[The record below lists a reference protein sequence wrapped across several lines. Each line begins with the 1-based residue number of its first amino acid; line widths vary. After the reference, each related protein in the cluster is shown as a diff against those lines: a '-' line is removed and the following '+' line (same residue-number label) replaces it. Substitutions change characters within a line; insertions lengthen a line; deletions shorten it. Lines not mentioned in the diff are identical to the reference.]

1 MRKGAKR
8 KAATK
13 DGADASKASSS
24 SQDNH
29 KEEQQQPK
37 QQNTKAPRAKR
48 VKVAKPEAEP
58 EYFEDQRSLEDLWK
72 VAFPVGTEWDQLD
85 SLYQFKWDFSN
96 LEDAFEEG
104 GKLHG
109 EKVYLFGCTERKFA
123 DLDFI
128 GLVCWG
134 FLLSVLRNM
143 LPGMR
148 RGIILFCFNIGT
160 RLGNWNQEIVSIVCF
175 KDSFYGLFLGKV
187 SYLYSLCYPFIKF
200 SRPAAQLVPY
210 KGENKLICI
219 PVVVA
224 VVSPFPPSD
233 KMGINSVQRE
243 AEEIIPMKEM
253 KMDWVPYIPL
263 EKRDRQVE
271 RLKSQIYILGCTQ
284 RRSALRH
291 LKLDRL
297 KKYEYCLPLCLFFF
311 LGDGIGVM
319 GGGCCIIEKEET
331 VPLIHLMLVFHLIL
345 LPLLVDLHYLID
357 TLIFLLTDFYQPFKE
372 DEFEQSTEVQIMY
385 PLEPPVVCSFDWE
398 LDELEEF
405 TDDLVKEEALTEDQ
419 KDAFKEF
426 VKEKVREAKKA
437 NREAREARKKAI
449 EEMSEETKAAFDK
462 MRFYKFYP
470 VQTPDTPDIS
480 NVKKDGSL
488 ESVIELALQKNLV
501 HEVDSDTDA
510 PFINRY
516 YGKAHEEGIAQSM
529 ILIIVCTQI
538 TGHALGALTHRFC
551 ISQGIAGKDM

>member
-13 DGADASKASSS
+13 DAADASKALSSS
-24 SQDNH
+24 LDNH
-29 KEEQQQPK
+29 KEEEEQPK
-37 QQNTKAPRAKR
+37 QQPTKGSRAKR
-48 VKVAKPEAEP
+48 VKDAKREAEP

-85 SLYQFKWDFSN
+85 SVYQFKWDFSN
-96 LEDAFEEG
+96 LENAFEEG

-109 EKVYLFGCTERKFA
+109 EKVYLFGCTE
-123 DLDFI
+123 
-128 GLVCWG
+128 
-134 FLLSVLRNM
+134 
-143 LPGMR
+143 P
-148 RGIILFCFNIGT
+148 
-160 RLGNWNQEIVSIVCF
+160 
-175 KDSFYGLFLGKV
+175 
-187 SYLYSLCYPFIKF
+187 
-200 SRPAAQLVPY
+200 QLVPY

-233 KMGINSVQRE
+233 KIGINSVQRE

-263 EKRDRQVE
+263 EKRDMQVE
-271 RLKSQIYILGCTQ
+271 RLKSQIFILGCTQ

-297 KKYEYCLPLCLFFF
+297 KKYEYCLP
-311 LGDGIGVM
+311 
-319 GGGCCIIEKEET
+319 
-331 VPLIHLMLVFHLIL
+331 
-345 LPLLVDLHYLID
+345 Y
-357 TLIFLLTDFYQPFKE
+357 FYQPFKE

-398 LDELEEF
+398 MDELEEF
-405 TDDLVKEEALTEDQ
+405 TDDLVKDEALTEDQ

-449 EEMSEETKAAFDK
+449 EEMSEETKAAFEK

-480 NVKKDGSL
+480 NVK
-488 ESVIELALQKNLV
+488 
-501 HEVDSDTDA
+501 A

-516 YGKAHEEGIAQSM
+516 YGRAHEV
-529 ILIIVCTQI
+529 L
-538 TGHALGALTHRFC
+538 
-551 ISQGIAGKDM
+551 